1 MRENLALITLLLLC
15 MLFEIVGTVIVSVYG

>member
-15 MLFEIVGTVIVSVYG
+15 MLFETVGTVIVSVYG